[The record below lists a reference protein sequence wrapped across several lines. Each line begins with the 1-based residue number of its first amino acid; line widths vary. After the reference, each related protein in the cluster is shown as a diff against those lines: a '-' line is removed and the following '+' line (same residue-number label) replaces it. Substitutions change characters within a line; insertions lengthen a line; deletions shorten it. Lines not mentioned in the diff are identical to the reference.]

1 MLTFENV
8 TKKYGDFTAVSNIQ
22 LELTEGIY
30 GFLSPNGAGKTTILK
45 MAATLLNTTSGNI
58 YWDGKNILEMGEQYR
73 EIIGYMPQQFGYY
86 RDYTAMGYLKYLAA
100 LKGLEKRKA
109 VSKIE
114 ELLEKVNLLDV
125 KDKKLKT
132 FSGGMIQRVGIAQA
146 MLNNPK
152 ILILDEPTAGL
163 DPKERAK
170 FREVLTT
177 YAKGRIVLYSTHIV
191 SDVENIANHIVM
203 LKNHE
208 LYFNATADELCHK
221 LEGKVFST
229 HIDETEYDKFTK
241 EHFVLSSKIERGIIQ
256 VRFVKEGD
264 DVVKMNDSWKVE
276 IPNLEDVFLYFYEG

>member
-73 EIIGYMPQQFGYY
+73 EIIGYIPQHFGYY

-100 LKGLEKRKA
+100 LKGLDKRKV

-132 FSGGMIQRVGIAQA
+132 FSNTIEM
-146 MLNNPK
+146 
-152 ILILDEPTAGL
+152 
-163 DPKERAK
+163 AK
-170 FREVLTT
+170 F
-177 YAKGRIVLYSTHIV
+177 H
-191 SDVENIANHIVM
+191 M
-203 LKNHE
+203 
-208 LYFNATADELCHK
+208 
-221 LEGKVFST
+221 
-229 HIDETEYDKFTK
+229 
-241 EHFVLSSKIERGIIQ
+241 
-256 VRFVKEGD
+256 
-264 DVVKMNDSWKVE
+264 KM
-276 IPNLEDVFLYFYEG
+276 I

>member
-58 YWDGKNILEMGEQYR
+58 YWDGKNIWEMGGQYR

-86 RDYTAMGYLKYLAA
+86 LDYTAMGYLKYLAA

-125 KDKKLKT
+125 KDKKMKT

-146 MLNNPK
+146 MLNDPK

-191 SDVENIANHIVM
+191 SDVENIANRIVM
-203 LKNHE
+203 LKDHE
-208 LYFNATADELCHK
+208 LYCNATVDELCQK
-221 LEGKVFST
+221 LKEKVFST
-229 HIDETEYDKFTK
+229 HIDEKEYEKFAK
-241 EHFVLSSKIERGIIQ
+241 EHFVLSSKIEGNKML
-256 VRFVKEGD
+256 VRFVKEWENVGQI
-264 DVVKMNDSWKVE
+264 NASWNVE
-276 IPNLEDVFLYFYEG
+276 GPNLEDVFLYLYEG